1 MTQPLGHP
9 TMGARCV
16 RVPVDAG
23 GMEYSA
29 VTHPEPLPFEP
40 QQSRDTPAL
49 SSAALVRR
57 WNDGQAFSKED
68 SLSMHIPRVQLSITS
83 ARQPLIGPSSPLPSR
98 DTRLCQRCPGSCQTC
113 PMDEGKAHT
122 AACLVAAWK
131 LVSNHVI
138 AHLMWADMGKLLPQG
153 GWPRE
158 FCEQALE
165 SAVRREKGG

>member
-1 MTQPLGHP
+1 
-9 TMGARCV
+9 
-16 RVPVDAG
+16 
-23 GMEYSA
+23 
-29 VTHPEPLPFEP
+29 
-40 QQSRDTPAL
+40 
-49 SSAALVRR
+49 
-57 WNDGQAFSKED
+57 
-68 SLSMHIPRVQLSITS
+68 
-83 ARQPLIGPSSPLPSR
+83 
-98 DTRLCQRCPGSCQTC
+98 
-113 PMDEGKAHT
+113 MDEGKAHT